1 MTIENFKNDCVLEN
15 SDVVVQKYLIEG
27 ESFFFKKFYNDNEE
41 FSFKKELANS
51 LNVHIRDIA
60 IIGSGKLGYSIKPDE
75 NSFYQFKSFDF
86 NHTHD
91 SDNEKSDL
99 DVAIISSRL
108 FDKQLVSIYE
118 HTDCYRDTEFN
129 SKGKRA
135 SFGRYILQG
144 WLNTEHIPDGY
155 VISNEII
162 EAQNIFENKYKRE
175 INYGIYKSWY
185 FFEKYHINNIDRLKL
200 NLIAIG

>member
-1 MTIENFKNDCVLEN
+1 MTIENFKNDCMTES
-15 SDVVVQKYLIEG
+15 SDIVVQKYLIEG
-27 ESFFFKKFYNDNEE
+27 GSFFFNSFYNDNEE
-41 FSFKKELANS
+41 FSFKKELASS

-75 NSFYQFKSFDF
+75 NSFYQFKCFDF
-86 NHTHD
+86 DYSNNI
-91 SDNEKSDL
+91 DNEKSDL
-99 DVAIISSRL
+99 DIAIVSSNL
-108 FDKQLVSIYE
+108 FDKQLVSIYD

-129 SKGKRA
+129 KKGQRA

-155 VISNEII
+155 VISSEII
-162 EAQNIFENKYKRE
+162 EAQRTLGDKYNRE

-200 NLIAIG
+200 NIIARG